1 MPFKYSLEPISSVLT
16 TAYFPDDPKIETK
29 QLSME
34 MAIADWCD
42 HQEKCHVPINP
53 LPKYPVIKYA
63 TFFVFSGDYTYNLKA
78 TTDFLN
84 SNIACYELISGSE

>member
-16 TAYFPDDPKIETK
+16 TGYFPDDPKIETK

-53 LPKYPVIKYA
+53 PPPKDPVTKHEIFY
-63 TFFVFSGDYTYNLKA
+63 FVSNHAYNV
-78 TTDFLN
+78 
-84 SNIACYELISGSE
+84 